1 MKNGFTIIELMI
13 VLAICG
19 ILAAIA
25 VPEYERWKQ
34 SKEVHTPI
42 GVLKPSEQPTVKNL

>member
-1 MKNGFTIIELMI
+1 MKNGFTIIELLI

-19 ILAAIA
+19 ILVAIA
-25 VPEYERWKQ
+25 APRYEEFKK
-34 SKEVHTPI
+34 SKEVHTPV